1 MLGGVLEM
9 RQPSV
14 DFLEQGGQA
23 DKAGARAAVLGHDAP
38 MQAPAPMWG
47 RGQEREMFALLRLSV
62 IGFVVLTVIYVSLS
76 FYSRAVRRG
85 KLEAEWDEEG
95 MTGDR
100 EAFIDEGLRE
110 YDHSLRRKLILGVY
124 IVPVTL
130 VILLIYFVN
139 FY

>member
-1 MLGGVLEM
+1 MI
-9 RQPSV
+9 
-14 DFLEQGGQA
+14 
-23 DKAGARAAVLGHDAP
+23 
-38 MQAPAPMWG
+38 
-47 RGQEREMFALLRLSV
+47 ALVRLSV
-62 IGFVVLTVIYVSLS
+62 IGFVVLTVIYVALS

-100 EAFIDEGLRE
+100 DAWIDEGLRE

-130 VILLIYFVN
+130 VIVLIYFVN

>member
-1 MLGGVLEM
+1 MI
-9 RQPSV
+9 
-14 DFLEQGGQA
+14 
-23 DKAGARAAVLGHDAP
+23 
-38 MQAPAPMWG
+38 
-47 RGQEREMFALLRLSV
+47 ALLRLSV

-85 KLEAEWDEEG
+85 KLEAEWEEEG

-100 EAFIDEGLRE
+100 EAFIDEGLRD